1 MLKAASQ
8 AMARRVEEAVAHEL
22 GQRGGSSR
30 QEPQAGGVITVTR
43 ALGRQRE
50 HLVCGGKSK
59 REAAKGEHRDKGG
72 DPTLGSRNRAMC
84 NTTAVNNLGSSLRK
98 KSG

>member
-1 MLKAASQ
+1 MSKAASQ
-8 AMARRVEEAVAHEL
+8 AMARGVEEAVAHEL
-22 GQRGGSSR
+22 GQRGGSSL

-59 REAAKGEHRDKGG
+59 REAAKGEHRDNGG
-72 DPTLGSRNRAMC
+72 DQRWARGTGPCATI
-84 NTTAVNNLGSSLRK
+84 LR
-98 KSG
+98 